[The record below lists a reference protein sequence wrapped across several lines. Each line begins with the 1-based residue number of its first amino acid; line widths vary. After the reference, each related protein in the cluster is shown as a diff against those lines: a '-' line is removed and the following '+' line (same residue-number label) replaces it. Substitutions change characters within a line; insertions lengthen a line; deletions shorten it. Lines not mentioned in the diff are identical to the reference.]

1 MTYFVYI
8 LYSQKDHKLYIGC
21 TSSLENRIK
30 EHNYGEVKSTKDR
43 KPFVLIYKEE
53 FQGKYEAFKREKHLK
68 SSWGRRQLKKI
79 LGSLIQA
86 PKSSV

>member
-1 MTYFVYI
+1 MYTVYVLQSLKDKKTY
-8 LYSQKDHKLYIGC
+8 LGC
-21 TSSLENRIK
+21 THDLENRIK

>member
-1 MTYFVYI
+1 VYTVYVLQSLKDKKTY
-8 LYSQKDHKLYIGC
+8 LGC
-21 TSSLENRIK
+21 THDLENRIK